1 MSNDSKKSTQVT
13 VRLTEELHEQIE
25 AEAKEQKRKKA
36 DMIRIIVEEYF
47 ENKGRLKKIAER
59 K

>member
-1 MSNDSKKSTQVT
+1 MSSDSKKSTQVT